1 MIDRDTIKKIEEH
14 IYTKPRTIQ
23 EIAELIKKSWRTAD
37 SYVDTIASETGNIA
51 IRTLRGGT
59 RGAVKIVYW
68 NNIEKIHSSQAQERL
83 FKQIELGRIK
93 HDFSPF
99 NIYQYV
105 DEKKRTS
112 FFEDQEEELINVKQ
126 DLAGTLR
133 SAQRQVLFFSGNLS
147 WANLKQQGKE
157 LTKVF
162 EEITEKGVSLKFL
175 ANIDITSL
183 ANAQKIN
190 SINTIIGKERIE
202 IRHCEQPLR
211 AFIVDEKVV
220 KMKET
225 KSSSEQIKKGKNTYL
240 FYEVYDEDWVAW
252 MQKIF
257 WNFFRIGIPL
267 QKRVKDLETIRKL

>member
-1 MIDRDTIKKIEEH
+1 MIDKTDIKKIEEYV
-14 IYTKPRTIQ
+14 YTKPRTVQ
-23 EIAELIKKSWRTAD
+23 EIAQLINKSWRTAD

-83 FKQIELGRIK
+83 FKQIELGRTK

-147 WANLKQQGKE
+147 WTNLKQQGKE

-190 SINTIIGKERIE
+190 AINTIIGKERIE

-211 AFIVDEKVV
+211 AFIVDDKVV

-225 KSSSEQIKKGKNTYL
+225 KSSSEQTKKGKNTYL
-240 FYEVYDEDWVAW
+240 FYEVYDEDWVVW

>member
-14 IYTKPRTIQ
+14 VYTKPRTVQ

-190 SINTIIGKERIE
+190 AINTIIGKERIE

-225 KSSSEQIKKGKNTYL
+225 KSSSEQTKKGKNTYL
-240 FYEVYDEDWVAW
+240 FYEIYDEDWVAW

>member
-1 MIDRDTIKKIEEH
+1 MIDRDMIKKIEEH
-14 IYTKPRTIQ
+14 VYTKPRTVQ

-83 FKQIELGRIK
+83 FKQIELGRTK

-162 EEITEKGVSLKFL
+162 EEITEKGISLKFL

-190 SINTIIGKERIE
+190 AINTVIGKERIE

-225 KSSSEQIKKGKNTYL
+225 KSSPEQTKKGKNTYL

-252 MQKIF
+252 TQKIF

>member
-14 IYTKPRTIQ
+14 VYTKPRTVQ
-23 EIAELIKKSWRTAD
+23 EIAQLINKSWRTAD

-162 EEITEKGVSLKFL
+162 EEITDKGVSLKFL

-190 SINTIIGKERIE
+190 AINTIIGKERIE

-225 KSSSEQIKKGKNTYL
+225 KSSSEPSKKGKNTYL
-240 FYEVYDEDWVAW
+240 FYEVYDEDWIAW
-252 MQKIF
+252 TQKIF

>member
-1 MIDRDTIKKIEEH
+1 MIDKTDIKKIEEYV
-14 IYTKPRTIQ
+14 YTKPRTVQ

-83 FKQIELGRIK
+83 FKQIELGRTK

-162 EEITEKGVSLKFL
+162 EEIADKGVSLKFL

-190 SINTIIGKERIE
+190 AINTIIGKERIE

-225 KSSSEQIKKGKNTYL
+225 KTFQEQPKKEKKTYL
-240 FYEVYDEDWVAW
+240 FYEIYDEDWVLW

>member
-14 IYTKPRTIQ
+14 VYAKPRTVQ
-23 EIAELIKKSWRTAD
+23 EIAQLINKSWRTAD

-162 EEITEKGVSLKFL
+162 EEITDKGVSLKFL

-190 SINTIIGKERIE
+190 AINTIIGKERIE

-225 KSSSEQIKKGKNTYL
+225 KSSSEQTKKGKNTYL

-267 QKRVKDLETIRKL
+267 QKRVKDLETIKKI